1 VFQAL
6 SSDGGA
12 LGSALRWGSDGLI
25 LQLRIAYVY
34 ESGLSS
40 LDGVLLA
47 ADFFPPVETACRAA
61 GMALVSR
68 PHPPALPHGAIRE
81 VLPGI
86 HLVNG
91 TVRMAMPPLSFS
103 RNMTILRD
111 GERLVLVNC
120 VRLDEAGLASLDA
133 LGTVTDVIRL
143 AGGHGMDDPFYRERY
158 GAKVWA
164 VAGQRYTAG
173 ADDRAR
179 DVYLEP
185 DVAMAPGTELPVPG
199 ARLYTIRSTPPDALL
214 VLDRQGGTVVA
225 GDSLQNWVRP
235 DNHFNLL
242 ARMLM
247 PLMGFVRPYNIGPA
261 WLKDC
266 KPPPDDLR
274 GILALD
280 FANVLPAHGEA
291 VIGGARDHYRS
302 AIERVSSG

>member
-1 VFQAL
+1 
-6 SSDGGA
+6 
-12 LGSALRWGSDGLI
+12 
-25 LQLRIAYVY
+25 
-34 ESGLSS
+34 
-40 LDGVLLA
+40 
-47 ADFFPPVETACRAA
+47 
-61 GMALVSR
+61 MALVSR

-158 GAKVWA
+158 DAKVWA

-173 ADDRAR
+173 FDTSAR

-185 DVAMAPGTELPVPG
+185 DVVMAPGTELPLAG

-214 VLDRQGGTVVA
+214 LLDRHGGTLVA
-225 GDSLQNWVRP
+225 GDSLQNWTRS

-266 KPPPDDLR
+266 KPPRDDLR

-291 VIGGARDHYRS
+291 VIGSARDHYRS